1 MSEARYWPLNWVPD
15 SFNSLPFQA
24 INWKPNNRSE
34 VIEECEVAEI
44 LATAAGCAIL
54 GCRF

>member
-15 SFNSLPFQA
+15 SFHSLPFQA

-44 LATAAGCAIL
+44 LAGWLCNIKLQIL
-54 GCRF
+54 K